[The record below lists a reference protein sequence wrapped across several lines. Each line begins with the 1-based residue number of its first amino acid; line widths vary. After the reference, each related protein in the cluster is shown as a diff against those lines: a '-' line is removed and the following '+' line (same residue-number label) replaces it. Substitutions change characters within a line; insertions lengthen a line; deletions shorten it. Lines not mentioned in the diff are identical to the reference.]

1 MSRENRRK
9 GEQTMNFK
17 KNNPKTQAEEE
28 LNDISPV
35 SDDRLESI
43 SGAGNPWEEVK
54 GVPPKPIDEDLRD
67 RA

>member
-1 MSRENRRK
+1 
-9 GEQTMNFK
+9 MNFK

-35 SDDRLESI
+35 SDEKLDNIR
-43 SGAGNPWEEVK
+43 GAGNPWEGIE
-54 GVPPKPIDEDLRD
+54 GVPQRPIDEDIRD

>member
-1 MSRENRRK
+1 
-9 GEQTMNFK
+9 MNFK

>member
-1 MSRENRRK
+1 
-9 GEQTMNFK
+9 MNFK

-54 GVPPKPIDEDLRD
+54 GVPQKPIDEDLRD